1 MKAKGSPTA
10 TLADVKL
17 VLTAPSADPTR
28 RKGYQA
34 AQMAFLQAKDA
45 FTHRATSTTWAATVE
60 KARKL
65 HTEWQRI
72 HEARFGPE
80 RQERATLAV
89 PDEGG
94 EA

>member
-1 MKAKGSPTA
+1 MKAKRSELA
-10 TLADVKL
+10 TLADVRL
-17 VLTAPSADPTR
+17 VLTAPSADATK

-34 AQMAFLQAKDA
+34 AQMAFLRAKQAFDLGGHGREGPEA
-45 FTHRATSTTWAATVE
+45 SY
-60 KARKL
+60 
-65 HTEWQRI
+65 EWQRV

-80 RQERATLAV
+80 RQERATLAI